1 MAAHRAEA
9 ESIIAELD
17 PDRLMGA
24 DATALYAEFAASERL
39 MLAGKTLL
47 APRIETSG
55 VWRDDGHKD
64 AASHLAAVEGV
75 SAGQARGTLV
85 NGRRLEE
92 LPGTEEVLRQ
102 GKLSAPKLTELCGA
116 GTLDPAQEPEL
127 LRGAADEPLAIVK
140 QRCRRS
146 RATSARRDPMA
157 AAQKIHA
164 ERFFNSWTDAEGAF
178 CFQGR
183 DTAERGARIL
193 NHLRHAADCLQK
205 ERKTGHRPEGGPA
218 GDVAGDDGPEPIT
231 QRALWADA
239 FFTLVT
245 QRAVGG
251 TAPAPGAPVAPD
263 VSGLPADRR
272 PAAISSR
279 QGRRRRGSPAP
290 PTPALDPTDIRPP
303 PSPDSLSIITR
314 PPDCTT
320 IVRVELTA
328 LLRGRAEP
336 GELCEIDGQ
345 GPIPVE
351 LARDLLTDSNL
362 TILFHEA
369 GDIRAVSH
377 LGRTINAT
385 LRTALVYRDRTCV
398 VPGCG
403 VGVGLEIDHVHEVH
417 LGGPTQLDNLALLC
431 RHHHRL
437 KTYEGWV
444 LTRLG
449 VDAEGQTRWSFE
461 PQAPFGQEP
470 DLGLDI
476 GKESNG
482 RRPDE

>member
-1 MAAHRAEA
+1 
-9 ESIIAELD
+9 
-17 PDRLMGA
+17 
-24 DATALYAEFAASERL
+24 
-39 MLAGKTLL
+39 
-47 APRIETSG
+47 
-55 VWRDDGHKD
+55 
-64 AASHLAAVEGV
+64 
-75 SAGQARGTLV
+75 
-85 NGRRLEE
+85 
-92 LPGTEEVLRQ
+92 GTEEVLRQ

-116 GTLDPAQEPEL
+116 GALDPARESEL
-127 LRGAADEPLAIVK
+127 LRGAADEPLALVK

-146 RATSARRDPMA
+146 RATSAQRDPMA
-157 AAQKIHA
+157 TMRKIHA
-164 ERFFNSWTDAEGAF
+164 DRYFNSWTDAEGAF

-193 NHLRHAADCLQK
+193 NHLRHVADCLLK
-205 ERKTGHRPEGGPA
+205 ERTASQGDGRGEDRGPVVDPA
-218 GDVAGDDGPEPIT
+218 RDDEPDHIT

-239 FFTLVT
+239 FYTLMT
-245 QRAVGG
+245 QRVGDATSPG
-251 TAPAPGAPVAPD
+251 DPAAPGAAAAPGD
-263 VSGLPADRR
+263 PAVSSDRSA
-272 PAAISSR
+272 PSDTSR
-279 QGRRRRGSPAP
+279 RSRRQRGSPAP
-290 PTPALDPTDIRPP
+290 PAVDPDDPRPP
-303 PSPDSLSIITR
+303 PSSDSLSIVTR
-314 PPDCTT
+314 PPDCTA
-320 IVRVELTA
+320 IVRVELAA
-328 LLRGRAEP
+328 LLRGTAEP
-336 GELCEIDGQ
+336 GEICEIDGQ

-351 LARDLLTDSNL
+351 LARGLLTDSNL

-403 VGVGLEIDHVHEVH
+403 VGVGLEIDHVHEFH

-449 VDAEGQTRWSFE
+449 VDGDGQTRWSFE

-470 DLGLDI
+470 DLGIDS
-476 GKESNG
+476 GGNGHG
-482 RRPDE
+482 RRGRTE